1 MQIATIASTL
11 TPLAVLACPVGM
23 GLMMWMMARGNR
35 SDRHANRQAPPAT
48 PTQPASLEL
57 LREEQLRLS
66 SEIDRLEGRDPSR
79 TEVGGERQ

>member
-23 GLMMWMMARGNR
+23 GLMMWMMARGGKR
-35 SDRHANRQAPPAT
+35 GDQQANRQPPSS
-48 PTQPASLEL
+48 TQPTSLEL

-66 SEIDRLEGRDPSR
+66 SKIDRLEGRDSST
-79 TEVGGERQ
+79 TEVGGERR